1 MTNFGQ
7 YQFTHLTLDEAQAL
21 VAEGF
26 VSAVGHKDTAS
37 ILSNLLEVEVPENR
51 IVYSQQIGERAL
63 VFKLNGRVGE
73 GQILSVEAIT
83 EMGFSFGLLE
93 RVDFPAFG

>member
-7 YQFTHLTLDEAQAL
+7 YQFTELTLDEAQAL
-21 VAEGF
+21 VAEGHE
-26 VSAVGHKDTAS
+26 SAVGHQSTAD
-37 ILSNLLEVEVPENR
+37 ILSTLLGVEVLPNR
-51 IVYSQQIGERAL
+51 VLYSQQVGDKAL
-63 VFKLNGRVGE
+63 IFKLNGRVPEGE
-73 GQILSVEAIT
+73 ILSVDAIT